1 MRQKWEFTVI
11 SPLDLPLDQRWS
23 PALPLEEHSM
33 HMFFVPLLAEGQ
45 DGECRAGGAAAWL
58 CLLGLPKRT
67 LYSGRKV

>member
-1 MRQKWEFTVI
+1 M
-11 SPLDLPLDQRWS
+11 SPLDLPLGQRWS

-33 HMFFVPLLAEGQ
+33 LAEGQ

-58 CLLGLPKRT
+58 CLLVLPKRT